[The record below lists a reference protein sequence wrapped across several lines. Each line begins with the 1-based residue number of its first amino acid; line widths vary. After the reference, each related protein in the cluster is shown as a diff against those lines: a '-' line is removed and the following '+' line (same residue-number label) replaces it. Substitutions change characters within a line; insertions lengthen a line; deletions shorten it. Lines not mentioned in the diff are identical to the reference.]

1 MSKWQSMQTFTKEEL
16 AKFNGKDGK
25 PTYIAHKGK
34 VYDVSSSSL
43 WGTGEHQG
51 LHIAG
56 VDMTKDVS
64 DAPHEEDVLERFP
77 VVGTLSQ

>member
-1 MSKWQSMQTFTKEEL
+1 MQVFTKEEL

-25 PTYIAHKGK
+25 PIYIAHKGK
-34 VYDVSSSSL
+34 VYDVSKSAL
-43 WGTGEHQG
+43 WESGEHQG

-56 VDMTKDVS
+56 GDMTKDLS

-77 VVGTLSQ
+77 QVGTLVQMIGQD